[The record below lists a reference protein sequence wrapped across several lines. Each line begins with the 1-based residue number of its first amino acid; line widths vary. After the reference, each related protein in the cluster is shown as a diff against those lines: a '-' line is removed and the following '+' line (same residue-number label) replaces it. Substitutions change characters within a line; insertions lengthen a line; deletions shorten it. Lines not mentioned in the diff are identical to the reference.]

1 MKKSRKVRMTFSF
14 PIEIEVIL
22 RELADKTGLKM
33 SMIVEKGILILS
45 NNENIK

>member
-33 SMIVEKGILILS
+33 SMIVEKGINLFK
-45 NNENIK
+45 ENQ